1 MSDLLQLLVTIL
13 IVLAAAYLP
22 GFAAV
27 RILGG
32 SRLLALGLAPALGTA
47 VAGSSALVAPF
58 LDIDWSLLPFA
69 IGTALVLL
77 TAAALR
83 RLGVRLPSTVLD
95 GRLSPPGT
103 IPGGALWLVGALC
116 VAVVP
121 LAMQARRPDAVLER
135 WDTLYHL
142 SALARIRESGTAS
155 SLDLGSVSNSAGAPT
170 VYPAGFHALASLAPG
185 VEVPIMLNGA
195 VLALAVMPWVLGI
208 ALLARTVNPK
218 VPWAPFAAAMAAVLT
233 PATPLNLWV
242 HLSPVPNLSGF
253 AALPGAVAAAAAL
266 WGSLLPVAGPHAAHR
281 PLRRAVLAAVLVV
294 GASGIGLALLHPNV
308 AVTALILLTILTT
321 ATAAVHL
328 RTHPWLFLVP
338 LLLLAP
344 LALLSYTPLG
354 AKVTGFSGGLQVPW
368 WTALG
373 EILLGLLTVW
383 PMAFGVVLAALWW
396 PGLVT
401 SFRSAQRW
409 VGIAWVVV
417 AVIYLDAALDSPLNL
432 SILYYRGQDRISM
445 PLAMLSAVLMVPGLQ
460 CWSRLLPARRAHP
473 EAAEGEPRRTSPR
486 RLVTVTLVAVAVV
499 TALASVPTRS
509 DDAAKNFAAEYPGR
523 ARFLQADEVA
533 EWKRVAPQMDPDL
546 KVIASPFSGA
556 SHMYAITGQQ
566 VYFPVAGMTIS
577 DEDRNLTWSVPLAAD
592 SPVYCQSLED
602 HDIGYIYQ
610 ERTPYSYDTRFSPIE
625 RTDPDIGNVLFETSH
640 SRLIEIDCK
649 TLRDLGR

>member
-1 MSDLLQLLVTIL
+1 MNDLLQLLVTIL

-22 GFAAV
+22 GVAAV
-27 RILGG
+27 KILGG
-32 SRLLALGLAPALGTA
+32 SRLLALGLAPALGAA

-58 LDIDWSLLPFA
+58 LGIGWSLLPFA
-69 IGTALVLL
+69 IATVLML
-77 TAAALR
+77 LITAALR

-95 GRLSPPGT
+95 GPLSPHGT

-121 LAMQARRPDAVLER
+121 LAMQARRPDVVLER

-155 SLDLGSVSNSAGAPT
+155 SLDLGSVSNSAGTSTA
-170 VYPAGFHALASLAPG
+170 YPAGFHALASLVPG
-185 VEVPIMLNGA
+185 AEIPIVLNGA
-195 VLALAVMPWVLGI
+195 VLALAVLPWVLGI
-208 ALLARTVNPK
+208 ALLARTLYPRVS
-218 VPWAPFAAAMAAVLT
+218 WAPLAAAIAGTLI
-233 PATPLNLWV
+233 PATPLDLWV

-266 WGSLLPVAGPHAAHR
+266 WGSLLPVSGTNAPHR
-281 PLRRAVLAAVLVV
+281 PLGRAALATVLVV
-294 GASGIGLALLHPNV
+294 GTTGIGLALLHPNV
-308 AVTALILLTILTT
+308 AVTALILLAVLTS
-321 ATAAVHL
+321 ATTAVHL
-328 RTHPWLFLVP
+328 RSHPWLVLVP
-338 LLLLAP
+338 LIAVAP
-344 LALLSYTPLG
+344 VAILNYTPLG

-368 WTALG
+368 WAALG

-401 SFRSAQRW
+401 SFRTAQRW
-409 VGIAWVVV
+409 VGIAWVVI

-432 SILYYRGQDRISM
+432 STLYYRGQDRVSM
-445 PLAMLSAVLMVPGLQ
+445 PLAMLSAVLVIPGLQ
-460 CWSRLLPARRAHP
+460 CWSRLLPGRRPHP
-473 EAAEGEPRRTSPR
+473 EATEGEPRRTSPR
-486 RLVTVTLVAVAVV
+486 FVTVTLVAIAI
-499 TALASVPTRS
+499 TTTLASVPPRS
-509 DDAAKNFAAEYPGR
+509 DNAAKNLAAEYPGR
-523 ARFLQADEVA
+523 GRFLQADEVA
-533 EWKRVAPQMDPDL
+533 EWERVAPLMDPGL
-546 KVIASPFSGA
+546 KVMASPFSGA
-556 SHMYAITGQQ
+556 SHMYAIVGQQ

-640 SRLIEIDCK
+640 SRLIEIDCT